1 MTIFDSGLFELYW
14 KIGEV
19 SIFTKADQGSEDYR
33 ATPRDDQRRGAPSVV
48 SVTSADASSP
58 SELESVAGGTA

>member
-1 MTIFDSGLFELYW
+1 MTIFDSGLFELNW

-19 SIFTKADQGSEDYR
+19 SIFTKVDRASEDHR
-33 ATPRDDQRRGAPSVV
+33 ATPWDDQRRGAPSVV

-58 SELESVAGGTA
+58 RKLESVAGGTA